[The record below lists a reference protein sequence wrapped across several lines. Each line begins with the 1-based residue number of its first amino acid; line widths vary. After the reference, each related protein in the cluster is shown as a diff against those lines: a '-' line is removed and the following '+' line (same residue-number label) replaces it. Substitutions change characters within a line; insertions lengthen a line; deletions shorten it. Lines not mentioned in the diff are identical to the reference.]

1 MESRSM
7 KPISNHDK
15 LTLSFQQ
22 VEQALVAL
30 KQMVDKPM
38 QSDRSNIDAC
48 IQRFEF
54 TVELFWKLLKR
65 IIESRGGTPTYPKDV
80 LREAF
85 KGQLIHD
92 ESIWLRMLQ
101 DRNLTSHTYNQ
112 DLADEIYQRIK
123 TYYPMIHETYDQLK
137 IYQN

>member
-1 MESRSM
+1 M
-7 KPISNHDK
+7 KKKSDNEK

-22 VEQALVAL
+22 VNQALIAL

-48 IQRFEF
+48 IQRFKF

-65 IIESRGGTPTYPKDV
+65 IIESRGGMPTYPKDV

-85 KGQLIHD
+85 RGQLIHD
-92 ESIWLRMLQ
+92 ESVWLRMLQ

-112 DLADEIYQRIK
+112 DLADAIFERIK
-123 TYYPMIHETYDQLK
+123 TYYPVFHETYEQLK
-137 IYQN
+137 INMPQSLS

>member
-1 MESRSM
+1 MELCFM
-7 KPISNHDK
+7 KKNEPNEK

-22 VEQALVAL
+22 VEQALIAL

-54 TVELFWKLLKR
+54 TIELFWKLLKR

-85 KGQLIHD
+85 KGQLIQD
-92 ESIWLRMLQ
+92 ESMWLSMLQ
-101 DRNLTSHTYNQ
+101 DKNLTSHTYNEQ
-112 DLADEIYQRIK
+112 LADEIYERIK
-123 TYYPMIHETYDQLK
+123 TYYPVFHTTFEQLK
-137 IYQN
+137 AYA

>member
-1 MESRSM
+1 M
-7 KPISNHDK
+7 KKNSNHEK
-15 LTLSFQQ
+15 LALSFRQ
-22 VEQALVAL
+22 VDQALIAL

-38 QSDRSNIDAC
+38 QPDRSNIDAC

-54 TVELFWKLLKR
+54 TIELFWKLLKR

-85 KGQLIHD
+85 RGQLIHD
-92 ESIWLRMLQ
+92 ESVWLRMLQ

-112 DLADEIYQRIK
+112 DLADEIYEHIK
-123 TYYPMIHETYDQLK
+123 TYYPVLHETYEQLK
-137 IYQN
+137 AYR

>member
-1 MESRSM
+1 M
-7 KPISNHDK
+7 KKNSNHEK
-15 LTLSFQQ
+15 LALSFQQ
-22 VEQALVAL
+22 VDQALIAL

-54 TVELFWKLLKR
+54 TIELFWKLLKR

-92 ESIWLRMLQ
+92 ESIWLCMLQ

-112 DLADEIYQRIK
+112 DLADEIYTHIK
-123 TYYPMIHETYDQLK
+123 AYYPVLHQTYEKLK
-137 IYQN
+137 IYKAL

>member
-1 MESRSM
+1 M
-7 KPISNHDK
+7 KKHSNHEK
-15 LTLSFQQ
+15 IALSFQQ
-22 VEQALVAL
+22 VNQALIAL

-85 KGQLIHD
+85 KGQLIQD
-92 ESIWLRMLQ
+92 ESVWLRMLQ

-112 DLADEIYQRIK
+112 DLADEIFERIK
-123 TYYPMIHETYDQLK
+123 TYYPVFHETYEQLK
-137 IYQN
+137 TYQA